1 MRKLIIPLALLS
13 TAGTAHAGV
22 VQITAQGPVIEVVT
36 AQTVESA
43 PDEAAIGAGVTT
55 RARTAV
61 ASMAD
66 NAAKM
71 SAVVARIKALG
82 IADQDV
88 QTSGVNLSPSYQ
100 YQPNNQPALF
110 LGYDVTN
117 TVSVRV
123 RDLKRIG
130 PILDALVA
138 AGATNISGPVF
149 RRDDDSAAREE
160 ARKLA
165 FQGAQSQALS
175 LARIAGYGGVK
186 LLEVDEGYTQQP
198 AEIMVTGKRMA
209 LQAASAN
216 TPVEPGRVGTQVQL
230 TVKYEMTR

>member
-1 MRKLIIPLALLS
+1 MRKLILPLALLT

-36 AQTVESA
+36 AQTVESE
-43 PDEAAIGAGVTT
+43 PDEAMVGAGVTT

-71 SAVVARIKALG
+71 TAVVARIKSLG
-82 IADQDV
+82 IAAQDI
-88 QTSGVNLSPSYQ
+88 QTSGVSLSPSYQ
-100 YQPNNQPALF
+100 YQPNNAPPVF

-117 TVSVRV
+117 TVSVRL
-123 RDLKRIG
+123 RDIARIG
-130 PILDALVA
+130 PVLDALVA
-138 AGATNISGPVF
+138 AGATNINGPTF
-149 RRDDDSAAREE
+149 RRQDDSAAREE

-165 FQGAQSQALS
+165 FQGAQAQAMS

-198 AEIMVTGKRMA
+198 AEIMVTAKRMA
-209 LQAASAN
+209 PQAVSAS

>member
-1 MRKLIIPLALLS
+1 MHKSIPVLTLLALS
-13 TAGTAHAGV
+13 GTAHAGV
-22 VQITAQGPVIEVVT
+22 VQIDAQGPVIEVT
-36 AQTVESA
+36 AAQTVEST
-43 PDEAAIGAGVTT
+43 PDEATVGAGVTT

-61 ASMAD
+61 ASMQD

-82 IADQDV
+82 IAAQDI
-88 QTSGVNLSPSYQ
+88 QTSGVNLNPSYQ
-100 YQPNNQPALF
+100 YNNNAAPTF

-123 RDLKRIG
+123 RDVARIG
-130 PILDALVA
+130 PILDALVT

-149 RRDDDSAAREE
+149 RRDDDSAPREE

-165 FQGAQSQALS
+165 FQAAEAQARS
-175 LARIAGYGGVK
+175 LARIAGWSGIK
-186 LLEVDEGYTQQP
+186 LLEVDEGYSQQP
-198 AEIMVTGKRMA
+198 AEIMVTAKRMVA
-209 LQAASAN
+209 QAAS